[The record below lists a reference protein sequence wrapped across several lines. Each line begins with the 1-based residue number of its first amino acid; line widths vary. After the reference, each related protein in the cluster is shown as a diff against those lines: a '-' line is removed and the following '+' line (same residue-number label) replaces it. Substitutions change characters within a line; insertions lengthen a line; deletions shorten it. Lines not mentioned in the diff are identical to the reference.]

1 MGNEILM
8 RIWTWVHMQ
17 PALFD
22 SFLRKGLKLF
32 QPFFMNAAQVFSNA
46 ICGNITS
53 FINEFKANGRHKSH
67 SNFPDCIY
75 QKREVQEKLLMQTG
89 IVATK
94 QDGEVVAR
102 LQFPTR
108 HDYTVIQ

>member
-1 MGNEILM
+1 
-8 RIWTWVHMQ
+8 
-17 PALFD
+17 
-22 SFLRKGLKLF
+22 
-32 QPFFMNAAQVFSNA
+32 
-46 ICGNITS
+46 
-53 FINEFKANGRHKSH
+53 
-67 SNFPDCIY
+67 
-75 QKREVQEKLLMQTG
+75 MQTG